1 MGGQAPTRP
10 VAHCIGPHAVHCVAG
25 TVDDDQPKSGN
36 GEHPF
41 EHVKSDPAGRLR
53 PGDRRRTHLR
63 GARHLPLTDVGD
75 AAGTAYESGD
85 VEEFGHAGSLILGAS
100 GPEDPHRICGQRRGL
115 WIKAGADNHSSG
127 CVIVP
132 TRAAMTYPAWERRL
146 GSAPDA
152 HRVSAPARGAET

>member
-41 EHVKSDPAGRLR
+41 EHVKSHPAGRLR

-75 AAGTAYESGD
+75 AAGTAYDSGD
-85 VEEFGHAGSLILGAS
+85 VEAFAHAGSLILGAS
-100 GPEDPHRICGQRRGL
+100 GPEEPISRSVD
-115 WIKAGADNHSSG
+115 K
-127 CVIVP
+127 
-132 TRAAMTYPAWERRL
+132 T
-146 GSAPDA
+146 
-152 HRVSAPARGAET
+152 